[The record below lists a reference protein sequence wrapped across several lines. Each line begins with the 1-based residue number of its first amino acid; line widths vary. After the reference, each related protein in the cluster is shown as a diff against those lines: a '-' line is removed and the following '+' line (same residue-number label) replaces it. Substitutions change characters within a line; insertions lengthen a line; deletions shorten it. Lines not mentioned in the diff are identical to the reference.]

1 MRETATIEARMRAAM
16 PDLTRAERQAAAHVL
31 SHFPMSA
38 LGSITALARAA
49 EVSSPTIVRL
59 VQKLGFRGYSD
70 YQASLRAEV
79 GQLLTAPL
87 SLPEAGREGCAAG
100 HPLQDFA
107 AQVVANID
115 ATIQQIPAGE
125 FSAAAA
131 LLAEGARKVVVMG
144 GRLTHAHGDYFA
156 TLLRVMRPDVH
167 FIADMLTD
175 WQQALLDLSPGDA
188 VVIFDIRRYEGNA
201 VYFAELAAEQGAKV
215 VLITDRWMSPAA
227 AHAAHVLACQTA
239 MPAAWDSTASI
250 LFVVEALLAQVQ
262 GRLADQVQGR
272 MNRLEDYFARTR
284 VFQAPK
290 PGGSG

>member
-1 MRETATIEARMRAAM
+1 MRAAM
-16 PDLTRAERQAAAHVL
+16 PELTRAERQAAAHVL

-70 YQASLRAEV
+70 YQAALRAEV

-87 SLPEAGREGCAAG
+87 ALPEAGREGGAAA
-100 HPLQDFA
+100 HPLQEFA

-125 FSAAAA
+125 FRAVAA

-175 WQQALLDLSPGDA
+175 WQQALLDLSPGDV

-201 VYFAELAAEQGAKV
+201 VHFAELAAEQGAKV

-227 AHAAHVLACQTA
+227 ARSAHVLACQTA
-239 MPAAWDSTASI
+239 VPAAWDSTTSV